1 MYDTKKIVKE
11 IESLPRFESQ
21 ICLQSDESGDP
32 FLGCGV
38 NRNDTALVK
47 KIFDTPVLN
56 AIIDDHNL
64 YRTRVMRM
72 KPKTCYTY
80 HQDPTKRLHVPV
92 VTNDKCFLVVDDE
105 VVRCAEIGKPY
116 VIDTT
121 KLHTAVNASTE
132 TRVHIVGCIPDSR
145 RLFSYVS

>member
-1 MYDTKKIVKE
+1 MYDTKEIIKE
-11 IESLPRFESQ
+11 IESLPRFEDQ
-21 ICLQSDESGDP
+21 ICLQSNESGDP
-32 FLGCGV
+32 FLGCGI
-38 NRNDTALVK
+38 NPYDTALVK

-56 AIIDDHNL
+56 AIIDDHGL

-92 VTNDKCFLVVDDE
+92 VTNDKCFLVVDDK
-105 VVRCAEIGKPY
+105 VVRCPEIGKPY

-121 KLHTAVNASTE
+121 KLHTAVNASFE
-132 TRVHIVGCIPDSR
+132 TRVHIVGCIP
-145 RLFSYVS
+145 V

>member
-1 MYDTKKIVKE
+1 MYDTKEIIKE
-11 IESLPRFESQ
+11 IESLPRFEDQ
-21 ICLQSDESGDP
+21 ICLQSNESGDP
-32 FLGCGV
+32 FLGCGI
-38 NRNDTALVK
+38 NPYDTALVK
-47 KIFDTPVLN
+47 KIFDIPVLN
-56 AIIDDHNL
+56 AIIDDHGL

-105 VVRCAEIGKPY
+105 VVRCPEIGKPY

>member
-1 MYDTKKIVKE
+1 MYDTKEIIKE
-11 IESLPRFESQ
+11 IESLPRFEDQ
-21 ICLQSDESGDP
+21 ICLQSNESGDP
-32 FLGCGV
+32 FLGCGI
-38 NRNDTALVK
+38 NPYDTALVK

-56 AIIDDHNL
+56 AIIDDHGL

-92 VTNDKCFLVVDDE
+92 VTNDKCFLVVDDK
-105 VVRCAEIGKPY
+105 VVRCPEIGKPY

-121 KLHTAVNASTE
+121 KLHTAVNASLE
-132 TRVHIVGCIPDSR
+132 TRIHIVGCIPDI
-145 RLFSYVS
+145 

>member
-1 MYDTKKIVKE
+1 MYDTKEIIKE
-11 IESLPRFESQ
+11 IESLPRFEDQ
-21 ICLQSDESGDP
+21 ICLQSNESGDP
-32 FLGCGV
+32 FLGCGI
-38 NRNDTALVK
+38 NPYDTALVK

-56 AIIDDHNL
+56 AIIDDHGL

-92 VTNDKCFLVVDDE
+92 VTNDKCFLVVDDK
-105 VVRCAEIGKPY
+105 VVRCPEIGKPY

-121 KLHTAVNASTE
+121 KLHTAVNASLE
-132 TRVHIVGCIPDSR
+132 TRVHIVGCIPDI
-145 RLFSYVS
+145 

>member
-1 MYDTKKIVKE
+1 MYDTKEIIKE
-11 IESLPRFESQ
+11 IESLPRFEDQ
-21 ICLQSDESGDP
+21 ICLQSNESRDP
-32 FLGCGV
+32 FLGCGI
-38 NRNDTALVK
+38 NPYDTALVK

-56 AIIDDHNL
+56 AIIDDHGL

-92 VTNDKCFLVVDDE
+92 VTNDKCFLVVDDK
-105 VVRCAEIGKPY
+105 VVRCPEIGKPY

-121 KLHTAVNASTE
+121 KLHTAVNASLE
-132 TRVHIVGCIPDSR
+132 TRIHIVGCIPDI
-145 RLFSYVS
+145 